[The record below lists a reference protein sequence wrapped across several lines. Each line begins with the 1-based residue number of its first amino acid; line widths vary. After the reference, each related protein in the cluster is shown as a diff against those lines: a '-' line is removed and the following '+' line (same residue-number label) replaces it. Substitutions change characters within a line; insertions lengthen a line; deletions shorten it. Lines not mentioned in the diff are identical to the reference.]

1 MALGGSKLQAADQK
15 GWTMRAATA
24 ADKPAVLTLINLIQP
39 HIPWSSEHYE
49 WQFFEGPGGPAEVR
63 IIEADDRVVSLYV
76 GTRKKL
82 WVDGDVVRGV
92 MVQDVL
98 THPEYR
104 GRGFLNGMA
113 AAFLAE
119 MRESGDYGY
128 TFPNKL
134 SENSFRRTGWT
145 ELMPIPALQ
154 LSLPDSGGRSGPSG
168 QLSEI
173 PSFESTVDAC
183 WHNAT
188 LRIGVLRDAAYLN
201 WRYGRPKTTYRRF
214 LIEGDRGYTVLK
226 LYDRGDSKVMH
237 ICDLVLR
244 DDARRLCPSVLSEIC
259 SIAINA
265 GAGLLT
271 AWLPVGHPYRAD
283 FEAVGL
289 SPDTSNDRFSFTTGP
304 QVALGLLAQHSN
316 WHLTQG
322 DSDVY

>member
-1 MALGGSKLQAADQK
+1 MTADSKN
-15 GWTMRAATA
+15 WVMRAAVP
-24 ADKPAVLTLINLIQP
+24 ADKPAVLSLINHIQP
-39 HIPWSSEHYE
+39 HIPWSGEHYD

-63 IIEADDRVVSLYV
+63 IIEADNQVVSLYV
-76 GTRKKL
+76 GTRKSL
-82 WVDGDVVRGV
+82 WFDGEVVRGI

-104 GRGFLNGMA
+104 GRGFLNGVA

-119 MRESGDYGY
+119 MRAWGDYGY

-154 LSLPDSGGRSGPSG
+154 LSLSGSHGEAAPGGRLAELGTFDSSVVT
-168 QLSEI
+168 I
-173 PSFESTVDAC
+173 
-183 WHNAT
+183 WRNAD
-188 LRIGVLRDAAYLN
+188 LQIGVLRDAAYLN

-214 LIEGDRGYTVLK
+214 LIDRDRGYTVLK

-244 DDARRLCPSVLSEIC
+244 ADARQLCPSVLAEIC
-259 SIAINA
+259 SIAVTT

-271 AWLPVGHPYRAD
+271 AWLPAGHPYRAH
-283 FEAVGL
+283 FEAAGL
-289 SPDTSNDRFSFTTGP
+289 LPDTSNDRFSFTTGP
-304 QVALGLLAQHSN
+304 QNAIGLLAEPSH
-316 WHLTQG
+316 WHLSQG